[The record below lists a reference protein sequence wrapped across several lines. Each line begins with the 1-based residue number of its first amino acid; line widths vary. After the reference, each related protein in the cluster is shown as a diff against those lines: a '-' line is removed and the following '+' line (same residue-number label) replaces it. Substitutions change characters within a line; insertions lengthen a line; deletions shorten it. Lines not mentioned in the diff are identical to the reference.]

1 MKRPQNDIKCNW
13 ALKERPAGQT
23 SSPSRRVCTVLP
35 MLVYSLSKVP
45 FQDKCRCEDSSHF
58 EVQNTR
64 DFKCITL
71 LLKYI
76 AAVQMEFSVQQQ
88 SA

>member
-13 ALKERPAGQT
+13 ALKERPTGQT

-45 FQDKCRCEDSSHF
+45 FQDKCRYADFSHF
-58 EVQNTR
+58 EVQNTS

-76 AAVQMEFSVQQQ
+76 AAIQMEFSVQQQ